1 MAFERYNSEPNIQ
14 VFKKVASTAF
24 TKGALV
30 AIDANGFITPAVTA
44 SASNDLMGI
53 IQRTI
58 ASTDADYA
66 QNTYVEVDTFVRKM
80 DWFVAD
86 VGTGTPAQT
95 DVGEAVEI
103 DNSLTVD
110 VVAVAT
116 PLVRV
121 EKIIS
126 PTKVVVSFI

>member
-1 MAFERYNSEPNIQ
+1 MFVRYNSEPNIQ

-24 TKGALV
+24 TNGALV
-30 AIDANGFITPAVTA
+30 AVDANGFITPAVTA
-44 SASNDLMGI
+44 SASADLMGI
-53 IQRTI
+53 IQRTVS
-58 ASTDADYA
+58 ATDTDYA
-66 QNTYVEVDTFVRKM
+66 QNTYVEVDMVTRKQ
-80 DWFVAD
+80 DWLVAD

-126 PTKVVVSFI
+126 ATKVVVSLI

>member
-1 MAFERYNSEPNIQ
+1 MFVRYNSEPNIQ
-14 VFKKVASTAF
+14 PYKKVASTAF
-24 TKGALV
+24 AMGALV

-44 SASNDLMGI
+44 SASNDIIGV
-53 IQRTI
+53 IQRAVT
-58 ASTDADYA
+58 ATDTDYA
-66 QNTYVEVDTFVRKM
+66 QNTFVEVDMAVRKQ

-126 PTKVVVSFI
+126 ATKVVVSLI

>member
-1 MAFERYNSEPNIQ
+1 MFVRYNSEPNIQ
-14 VFKKVASTAF
+14 PYKKVASTAF
-24 TKGALV
+24 AMGALV

-44 SASNDLMGI
+44 SASNDIIGI
-53 IQRTI
+53 IQRAVT
-58 ASTDADYA
+58 ATDTDYA
-66 QNTYVEVDTFVRKM
+66 QNTFVEVDVLTRKN
-80 DWFVAD
+80 DWVVAD

-126 PTKVVVSFI
+126 ATKVVVSLI